1 MKLGGHPLELGIGRN
16 QGRGMKIGILSDTH
30 DRVARTVKALQLLL
44 AEGAEAIV
52 HCGDLTRPEIVRIFA
67 KVPTYFVFGNND
79 YDHDGLLRAM
89 VRPNAISL
97 GRGGEIELAGKR
109 IVVIHGDSARE
120 VRRLA
125 SLAPDYLLYG
135 HSHITA
141 DERIGPTR
149 WINPGALHRAPSW
162 TVALLDLNTDEL
174 RNLTIADA
182 T

>member
-1 MKLGGHPLELGIGRN
+1 
-16 QGRGMKIGILSDTH
+16 MKIGILSDTH
-30 DRVARTVKALQLLL
+30 DQVARTIKALQLLL

-52 HCGDLTRPEIVRIFA
+52 HCGDLTRPEVVRLFA

-89 VRPNAISL
+89 VRPTAVSL
-97 GRGGEIELAGKR
+97 GRGGEVELAGKR
-109 IVVIHGDSARE
+109 IVVIHGDSSRE

-135 HSHITA
+135 HSHIMA
-141 DERIGPTR
+141 DDHNGPTR

-162 TVALLDLNTDEL
+162 TVALLDLKSDEL
-174 RNLTIADA
+174 RNFTITDSP
-182 T
+182 